1 MLRILKYQI
10 EGLKNQMAKLPSRKS
25 IEGPARAPH
34 RAMYK
39 AMGLTDE
46 DLDRPIVGV
55 SSTCNE
61 ATPCNIHLGKL
72 AQNAKQGVKDSG
84 CTPREFTAIA
94 VSDGIAM
101 GHEGMKASLVSREI
115 IADSIEVMV
124 RAHQYDAV
132 VGLSGCDKS
141 LPGTLMG
148 MARLNL
154 PAIFVYG
161 GTIMPGNWNGKPVT
175 IQDVYEAVGTF
186 EAGKM
191 TNTELISLENAACPS
206 AGSCAGMYTAN
217 TMASISEAIGM
228 SLPGSASSPAESQR
242 RSEICYDTGKA
253 IFNLIENNIRPKDIL
268 TFEAF
273 ENAIAVANA
282 IGGSTNSILHLL
294 ALSREI
300 GVKLNMRDFERVRKR
315 TPHIA
320 DMRPGGSYVML
331 DLDKVG
337 GVPIIL
343 KNLLKKELIHGE
355 TMTVTGSTMRKNLES
370 IRFQMPS
377 SSTSPSQSSYS
388 SSSTASYYSDQNVIK
403 PIEDPIHPV
412 GTLAILRG
420 SLAPDGAVVKIAG
433 MGSSRFVGKAR
444 VFNAEEDAFDAI
456 SKRKIVEGDVVV
468 IRYEGPKGGPG
479 MREMLAVTAAL
490 VGQGLGEKV
499 AMVTDGRFSGATRGF
514 MVGHVA
520 PEAMVGGPISLVKD
534 GDTIVLDIKKRKID
548 LEISKPEIRKRQK
561 KWKPIK
567 PHYVS
572 GALAKYASL
581 VSSASEGAIT
591 VPALT
596 GFQR

>member
-1 MLRILKYQI
+1 
-10 EGLKNQMAKLPSRKS
+10 MATLPSRKS
-25 IEGPARAPH
+25 IEGPSRAPH

-61 ATPCNIHLGKL
+61 ATPCNIHLCRL

-186 EAGKM
+186 EAGNM
-191 TNTELISLENAACPS
+191 TNTELISLENVACPS

-228 SLPGSASSPAESQR
+228 SLPGSASSPAESQS

-294 ALSREI
+294 ALSKEI

-377 SSTSPSQSSYS
+377 SSTSPSRSSYFS
-388 SSSTASYYSDQNVIK
+388 SSASSYYSDQNVIR
-403 PIEDPIHPV
+403 PIEAPIHPV

-433 MGSSRFVGKAR
+433 MDSTRFVGKAR
-444 VFNAEEDAFDAI
+444 VFDAEEDAFDSI

-479 MREMLAVTAAL
+479 MREMLAVTAAI

-499 AMVTDGRFSGATRGF
+499 AMVTDGRFSGATHGF
-514 MVGHVA
+514 MVGHVT

-534 GDTIVLDIKKRKID
+534 GDTIELDIKKGKID
-548 LEISKPEIRKRQK
+548 LQISKTEIRKRQK

-591 VPALT
+591 VPV
-596 GFQR
+596 

>member
-1 MLRILKYQI
+1 
-10 EGLKNQMAKLPSRKS
+10 
-25 IEGPARAPH
+25 
-34 RAMYK
+34 MYK

-61 ATPCNIHLGKL
+61 ATPCNIHLCKL

-161 GTIMPGNWNGKPVT
+161 GTILPGNWNGKPVT

-228 SLPGSASSPAESQR
+228 SLPGSASPPAESQR

-355 TMTVTGSTMRKNLES
+355 TITVTGSTMRKNLES

-377 SSTSPSQSSYS
+377 SSASPSQSSYS
-388 SSSTASYYSDQNVIK
+388 SSSTASYYSGQNVIK

-520 PEAMVGGPISLVKD
+520 PEAMVGGPLSLVKD

-591 VPALT
+591 VPA
-596 GFQR
+596 F